1 MNQQARASTDNAH
14 LGLFPGNKPFRVLGK
29 VGASPGR
36 RRGSA
41 PSKRVPHT
49 ESANSYPSYL
59 RSTTNTPSR
68 KVTLYRVGLINATWL
83 GLKGVACETCVTGF
97 LLYNNSDLSDLCN
110 GAIYTENDS
119 FFILLI
125 RMNTNGNGTLMEC
138 NFFNGVALLKT
149 HVTSAL
155 DLLRAGMTLSVD
167 AVGKSRNWLLNTDVS
182 EDNQK

>member
-1 MNQQARASTDNAH
+1 M
-14 LGLFPGNKPFRVLGK
+14 GNKPFRVLGK
-29 VGASPGR
+29 VSASPGR

-59 RSTTNTPSR
+59 RSTTNAPSG
-68 KVTLYRVGLINATWL
+68 KVTLHRVGLLNATWL
-83 GLKGVACETCVTGF
+83 KRCGLGNVRGGISALQQLRPQTSLRQKRITSSVSRIKHHVVVPLTK
-97 LLYNNSDLSDLCN
+97 
-110 GAIYTENDS
+110 S
-119 FFILLI
+119 FIS
-125 RMNTNGNGTLMEC
+125 E
-138 NFFNGVALLKT
+138 VALLKT

-155 DLLRAGMTLSVD
+155 DLLRAGMTPSVD